1 MVVASSLLNDPT
13 EDPVTAGEAG
23 PAELESIRR
32 TITDPCWRLEHL
44 YWVVDDDG
52 HPQKFTLR
60 PAIRDLL
67 TELHW
72 RNIILKARQLG
83 FTTFIAL
90 YFLDSCLFTN
100 DLRAGIVA
108 HKLEA
113 AQVIYRD
120 KILYA
125 YDHLPS
131 WIRERVTVIKR
142 DGGELL
148 LSNNSGIRV
157 DTSMRSGTLQLVH
170 VSEYGAM
177 CAHYA
182 DKAREVKTGTL
193 EAAHDEAIV
202 FIESTAEGAS
212 GDFYEMCEAARQ
224 HPGPLSRL
232 DYRFHFV
239 PWYRNPAYVL
249 DPQFV
254 QFTGADDAYFAV
266 VEREANVSL
275 SAPQRAWYLKKRATL
290 GPDMLREYP
299 SLPRE
304 AFQATNFSIFDA
316 AVLDALQ
323 TRCCPPLCTVQFT
336 RDDTR
341 GRPVLVRVDR
351 HLSVWKIWEWPQ
363 VNRDYV
369 VYGDVA
375 EGILADPDQP
385 QKGTDFHAGGILCRQ
400 TGEVVATY
408 HSQQDTLEYAQ
419 QLLWAAIFYN
429 CAWASPEVNSCG
441 LTVLNEF
448 RRVNYPRIYQRTT
461 GQDEYA
467 EQPTDKLGLKIGP
480 LNRKPYIEA
489 LRTVLKAGQ
498 LTIKD
503 AEIIA
508 ELRTFVNRDGKWQAA
523 RGHHDDFVMML
534 VGLVQL
540 HRQCSL
546 GWADIEQTCTADRP
560 RQRLGGYV
568 QAAVAGGYDDW
579 EDDDDIDPQEEVEA
593 FLA

>member
-1 MVVASSLLNDPT
+1 MVVASSPPNDPT
-13 EDPVTAGEAG
+13 GDPVRAGD
-23 PAELESIRR
+23 AEPTELQSIRYV
-32 TITDPCWRLEHL
+32 IADPYWRLENL
-44 YWVVDDDG
+44 YWVIDDNG
-52 HPQKFTLR
+52 HLRKFTLR

-67 TELHW
+67 ADLHW

-90 YFLDSCLFTN
+90 YFLDSCLFTS

-113 AQVIYRD
+113 AQVIFRD

-125 YDHLPS
+125 YDHLPV
-131 WIRERVTVIKR
+131 WLRARVTAIKR

-177 CAHYA
+177 CAHYS

-193 EAAHDEAIV
+193 EAAHDGAIV

-224 HPGPLSRL
+224 HTRPLSRL

-254 QFTGADDAYFAV
+254 TFTKEDNSYFAV
-266 VEREANVSL
+266 VEQEGQVQL
-275 SAPQRAWYLKKRATL
+275 SPAQRTWYVKKRATL

-304 AFQATNFSIFDA
+304 AFLATNFSIFDG

-323 TRCCPPLCTVQFT
+323 TRCCAPLCTVQFEMNKV
-336 RDDTR
+336 R
-341 GRPVLVRVDR
+341 GRPVPVHVDR
-351 HLSVWKIWEWPQ
+351 HLSVWKIWEGPQ
-363 VNRDYV
+363 VNRNYV
-369 VYGDVA
+369 VYGDVM
-375 EGILADPDQP
+375 EGLLADPDQP
-385 QKGTDFHAGGILCRQ
+385 DKGTDFHAGGILCRE
-400 TGEVVATY
+400 TGELVGTY

-419 QLLWAAIFYN
+419 QLLLAAVFYN
-429 CAWASPEVNSCG
+429 HAWASPEVNSCG

-448 RRVNYPRIYQRTT
+448 RRVNYPNIYQRTS
-461 GQDEYA
+461 GQDEYN

-498 LTIKD
+498 LIIKD

-508 ELRTFVNRDGKWQAA
+508 ELRAFVNRDGKWQAA

-540 HRQCSL
+540 QRQCSL
-546 GWADIEQTCTADRP
+546 GYSDIEQTNTADRP
-560 RQRLGGYV
+560 GQRLDRYV
-568 QAAVAGGYDDW
+568 RSGVAGGYDDW
-579 EDDDDIDPQEEVEA
+579 EDDDDIDPQEELEG
-593 FLA
+593 FFG